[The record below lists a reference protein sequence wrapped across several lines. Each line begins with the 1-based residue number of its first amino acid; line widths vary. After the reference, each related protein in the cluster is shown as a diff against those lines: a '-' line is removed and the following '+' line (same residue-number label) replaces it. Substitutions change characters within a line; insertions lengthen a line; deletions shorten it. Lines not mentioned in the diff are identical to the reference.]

1 MKLTISQGLK
11 IALFIAFSIAL
22 IEFLEYKI
30 ETDLRFHSGK
40 DGGAFVQFESVFC
53 LSILFHILMGQHF
66 LTRLIIGALI
76 GIVAGILG
84 YLIWLYVFEWD
95 FSFQYIS
102 LAIILTIYF
111 LMSKIG
117 IPKKTSTKT

>member
-66 LTRLIIGALI
+66 LTRLIIGVLV
-76 GIVAGILG
+76 GFVTGILG
-84 YLIWLYVFEWD
+84 YFICYGLLKWD
-95 FSFQYIS
+95 FPFQYIS
-102 LAIILTIYF
+102 LAIILIVYF